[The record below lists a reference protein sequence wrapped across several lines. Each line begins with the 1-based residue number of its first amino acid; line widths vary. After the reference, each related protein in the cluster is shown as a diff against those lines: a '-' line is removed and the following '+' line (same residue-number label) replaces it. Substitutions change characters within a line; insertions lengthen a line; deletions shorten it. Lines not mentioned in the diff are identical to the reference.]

1 MRSRLLALAEVTV
14 TAGVLAAT
22 IVLLLATSSAF
33 RGQTPPAAPPAPG
46 HPASPPRPSLPPTPH
61 RTLVTEP

>member
-1 MRSRLLALAEVTV
+1 MRSRLLALAEVAV

-22 IVLLLATSSAF
+22 IVLLLATASAL
-33 RGQTPPAAPPAPG
+33 RGPT
-46 HPASPPRPSLPPTPH
+46 PPTPH